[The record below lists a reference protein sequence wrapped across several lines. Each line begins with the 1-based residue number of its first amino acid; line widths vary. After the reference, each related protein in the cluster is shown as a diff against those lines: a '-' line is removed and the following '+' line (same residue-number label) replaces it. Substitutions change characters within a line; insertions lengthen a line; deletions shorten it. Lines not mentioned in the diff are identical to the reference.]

1 MRPRRELRKRKQSLF
16 TFPGKAGCHST
27 QKGLTV
33 FSRYGGCRRIGHP
46 IGDAGATA
54 LAEALKSNSTLK
66 ALRLDS
72 NDIGYEGA
80 MAMAMAMAEALKT
93 NSTLKEIRLDFNNIG
108 DEGAAAL
115 AETLKRNSTLHRLC
129 LTNNNI
135 GDEGAIAL
143 AERGTEERFDT
154 ASIMEIAF

>member
-1 MRPRRELRKRKQSLF
+1 
-16 TFPGKAGCHST
+16 
-27 QKGLTV
+27 
-33 FSRYGGCRRIGHP
+33 
-46 IGDAGATA
+46 
-54 LAEALKSNSTLK
+54 
-66 ALRLDS
+66 
-72 NDIGYEGA
+72 

-115 AETLKRNSTLHRLC
+115 AETFLKRNSTLHRLC

>member
-1 MRPRRELRKRKQSLF
+1 
-16 TFPGKAGCHST
+16 
-27 QKGLTV
+27 
-33 FSRYGGCRRIGHP
+33 
-46 IGDAGATA
+46 
-54 LAEALKSNSTLK
+54 
-66 ALRLDS
+66 
-72 NDIGYEGA
+72 
-80 MAMAMAMAEALKT
+80 MAMAMAEALKT

-143 AERGTEERFDT
+143 GERGTEERFDT
-154 ASIMEIAF
+154 TSIMEIAF